1 MNDTKILELISKE
14 KELNTQLALY
24 ETMNKEHETILKLDT
39 PEKKQQFNFLTDS
52 MINVK
57 QKIASLANEIQKLDS
72 SLSNYDKKI
81 YGFKN
86 DNNNR
91 IKNLLN
97 EIETNSIQLNQI
109 RQTVNDYDAS
119 SKEFSKIYVSDN
131 IKYIFWVVITLL
143 LIYNIFTGI
152 ALPYTTNLEKFIL
165 ILLVVISVYHL
176 HIYVS
181 NKIKSIDYNEHRNDI
196 STFLRGDNI

>member
-1 MNDTKILELISKE
+1 
-14 KELNTQLALY
+14 
-24 ETMNKEHETILKLDT
+24 MNKEHETILKLDT

-52 MINVK
+52 MISVK
-57 QKIASLANEIQKLDS
+57 QKIASLANDIQMLDS

-81 YGFKN
+81 YGFKD

-91 IKNLLN
+91 IKILLN
-97 EIETNSIQLNQI
+97 EIETNSIQLNQT
-109 RQTVNDYDAS
+109 RQAVNDYDAS
-119 SKEFSKIYVSDN
+119 SKEFSKVYVSDN

-152 ALPYTTNLEKFIL
+152 ALPYTTNLEKFIV
-165 ILLVVISVYHL
+165 ILLVIISVYHL

-181 NKIKSIDYNEHRNDI
+181 NKIKSIDYTKHRNDI